1 MNYYK
6 IVSLAGMCM
15 LLSCQ
20 NDTDSV
26 LEEEVPS
33 NVKELTTEEATA
45 LAFSANGT
53 AVHYHDAI
61 KEANSIMNSL
71 DKSKSATRAGKPRSI
86 KNVDVLTNQNIQ
98 TRSQSSE
105 EQDTLMYLIN
115 YDNEEGYVL
124 LSADQRTESLFAV
137 SDEGN
142 LNLND
147 TIDNPGLYIFLSNA
161 VGLYNQQIEESE
173 AHLNQAL
180 AKLDASTVNQAMTRA
195 GSNDREVGGWVDE
208 VMVAP
213 LLKTKWH
220 QKYPFNYNAPFIN
233 GKQAVAGCVAV
244 ATGQIMYYFRH
255 PSSMN
260 WSLVDLLPFSS
271 KDNYAADDYVA
282 AWFRSM
288 GDALSMEWG
297 VEGSS
302 ASSSK
307 VPGYLSSMGYSS
319 AGTLKEYDF
328 SLIRA
333 ALYAGRPVYTSGYAI
348 QEVTYKK
355 NWFLGKK
362 KAHYSYK
369 DGHAWVIDGSMFR
382 WREIRENGSV
392 TREVED
398 LVHCNWGWGEDKD
411 NKKNGYYNSKVFD
424 TRQGPVMTR
433 TNGEKYYY
441 QYKLQVIPDIKP

>member
-33 NVKELTTEEATA
+33 DVKELTTEEATA

-86 KNVDVLTNQNIQ
+86 KSVDALTNQNIQ

-180 AKLDASTVNQAMTRA
+180 AKLDAQTVTQAMTRA

-213 LLKTKWH
+213 LLKTKWW
-220 QKYPFNYNAPFIN
+220 QRYPFNYNAPYIN
-233 GKQAVAGCVAV
+233 GKQALAGCVAV
-244 ATGQIMYYFRH
+244 ATGQIMYHFRH
-255 PSSMN
+255 PSSIN
-260 WSLVDLLPFSS
+260 WNLIDLYKPSPR
-271 KDNYAADDYVA
+271 NYDAEDYIA

-288 GDALSMEWG
+288 GDALSMNWG
-297 VEGSS
+297 VEESG
-302 ASSSK
+302 AYDSK
-307 VPGYLSSMGYSS
+307 VPVYLADMRYSS
-319 AGTLKEYDF
+319 AGTLREYDF
-328 SLIRA
+328 SLIKA
-333 ALYAGRPVYTSGYAI
+333 ALNAARPVYTSGSAI
-348 QEVTYKK
+348 QKVTYKRD
-355 NWFLGKK
+355 WFLGKK
-362 KAHYSYK
+362 KAHYTYEE
-369 DGHAWVIDGSMFR
+369 GHAWVIDGYMFR
-382 WREIRENGSV
+382 WREIRNNGSV
-392 TREVED
+392 THEVED
-398 LVHCNWGWGEDKD
+398 LVHCNWGWGEERSVD
-411 NKKNGYYNSKVFD
+411 GYYNNKVFD
-424 TRQGPVMTR
+424 TRNGPVMQTR
-433 TNGEKYYY
+433 VYGEKHYY
-441 QYKLQVIPDIKP
+441 QYKLQIIPDIKP

>member
-1 MNYYK
+1 MKNMNYYK

-20 NDTDSV
+20 NDTYSALQD
-26 LEEEVPS
+26 VP
-33 NVKELTTEEATA
+33 NDVNELTAEEATA
-45 LAFSANGT
+45 LALSANGT
-53 AVHYHDAI
+53 AVRYHDAI

-137 SDEGN
+137 SEEGN

-147 TIDNPGLYIFLSNA
+147 TIDNPGLYVFLSNA

-173 AHLNQAL
+173 AHLNHAL
-180 AKLDASTVNQAMTRA
+180 AKLDAPTVTQAMTRA
-195 GSNDREVGGWVDE
+195 GSNDRQVGDWVDE
-208 VMVAP
+208 VRVAP
-213 LLKTKWH
+213 LLKTEWE
-220 QKYPFNYNAPFIN
+220 QTYPFNYNAPMIN
-233 GKQAVAGCVAV
+233 GQQAVMGCVAV

-255 PSSMN
+255 PSSIN
-260 WSLVDLLPFSS
+260 WSLVDLLPVSS
-271 KDNYAADDYVA
+271 SDNNYEADDYVA

-297 VEGSS
+297 VKGSI
-302 ASSSK
+302 AFDSK
-307 VPGYLSSMGYSS
+307 VPVYLSSMGYSS
-319 AGTLKEYDF
+319 GGTLREYDL
-328 SLIRA
+328 SLIKTS
-333 ALYAGRPVYTSGYAI
+333 LYAARPVYTSGSAI
-348 QEVTYKK
+348 QEVTYKR
-355 NWFLGKK
+355 NWIGKK
-362 KAHYSYK
+362 KTHYSYK
-369 DGHAWVIDGSMFR
+369 DGHSWVIDGYMFR

-392 TREVED
+392 NREVED
-398 LVHCNWGWGEDKD
+398 LVHCNWGWGKID
-411 NKKNGYYNSKVFD
+411 KKNGYYNSKVFD
-424 TRQGPVMTR
+424 TRPGPVMTR
-433 TNGEKYYY
+433 VNGEPYYF
-441 QYKLQVIPDIKP
+441 QYKLQIIPDVKP

>member
-180 AKLDASTVNQAMTRA
+180 AKLDAPTVNQAMTRA
-195 GSNDREVGGWVDE
+195 GSNDIQVGGWVDE
-208 VMVAP
+208 VRVAP
-213 LLKTKWH
+213 LLKTEWR
-220 QKYPFNYNAPFIN
+220 QEYPFNYNAPFIN
-233 GKQAVAGCVAV
+233 GKQAVAGCVSV

-255 PSSMN
+255 PSSIN
-260 WSLVDLLPFSS
+260 WGLIDLYQPDPRSF
-271 KDNYAADDYVA
+271 DAEDYIA

-288 GDALSMEWG
+288 GDALSTEWG
-297 VEGSS
+297 VKGSS
-302 ASSSK
+302 ASSNE
-307 VPGYLSSMGYSS
+307 VPVYLSNMGYS
-319 AGTLKEYDF
+319 APGTLREYDF
-328 SLIRA
+328 SVIKN
-333 ALYAGRPVYTSGYAI
+333 ALYAARPVYTRGYAI
-348 QEVTYKK
+348 QKVTYTK
-355 NWFLGKK
+355 NWIGKK
-362 KAHYSYK
+362 KAHYSYE
-369 DGHAWVIDGSMFR
+369 DGHAWVIDGYMFR
-382 WREIRENGSV
+382 WREIREGGSV
-392 TREVED
+392 NLEMED
-398 LVHCNWGWGEDKD
+398 LVHCNWGWGKD
-411 NKKNGYYNSKVFD
+411 AKKNGYYNSKVFD
-424 TRQGPVMTR
+424 TRQGPIMQTR
-433 TNGEKYYY
+433 VNGEQYYF
-441 QYKLQVIPDIKP
+441 QYKLEIMPDIKP

>member
-86 KNVDVLTNQNIQ
+86 KSVDALTNQNIQ

-180 AKLDASTVNQAMTRA
+180 AKLDAQTVNQAMTRA

-319 AGTLKEYDF
+319 AGTLRDYDF

-333 ALYAGRPVYTSGYAI
+333 ALYAGRPVYTRGYAI
-348 QEVTYKK
+348 QEVTYKR
-355 NWFLGKK
+355 NWIGKK
-362 KAHYSYK
+362 KKRYSYK